1 MQRTP
6 NGYQGV
12 GRGEQGGMYWKIGI
26 DIYTLLCIKWTSLM
40 VQMVK
45 ESTCNAE
52 DLGSIPGLER
62 SSGEGNGNPL
72 QYSCLKNFKNRRAW
86 RATVHAVAKSQTRL
100 RDQYTHTY
108 KTDNKNLWDITG
120 NSSKCSVATYIIN
133 EGKDI

>member
-1 MQRTP
+1 MDIK
-6 NGYQGV
+6 GWG
-12 GRGEQGGMYWKIGI
+12 GEQGGMYWKIGI

-72 QYSCLKNFKNRRAW
+72 QYSCLKNFKDRRAW
-86 RATVHAVAKSQTRL
+86 RARVHAVAKSQT
-100 RDQYTHTY
+100 
-108 KTDNKNLWDITG
+108 
-120 NSSKCSVATYIIN
+120 
-133 EGKDI
+133 